1 MHLTIVEP
9 DPMDRDDDGRSLSDQ
24 GSHSVDQISSNQQE
38 MENTSLFVSFN
49 TNFKLT
55 SLKIKQLKVGVFFV
69 WFPTRCLAPTLEVP
83 HWVGYDSE
91 PFTFPDA
98 EDDDRFDD

>member
-55 SLKIKQLKVGVFFV
+55 SLKIKQLKVGVFF
-69 WFPTRCLAPTLEVP
+69 CLVSHPVSSTHIGSPTLGGV
-83 HWVGYDSE
+83 
-91 PFTFPDA
+91 
-98 EDDDRFDD
+98 